1 MRHTNMDTTSA
12 QRITRIVGAA
22 AAAAWALPIAFIHL
36 PTADAD
42 PCPDVEIVFARGT
55 TEPPGVGGIGQAFV
69 DLLRSQLGGRSVG
82 VYAVDYPASR
92 DFDVS
97 TPAGANDASTHIQ
110 SMAANCPNTRMV
122 LGGYSQ
128 GAGVIDLS
136 TTAMPPRSLITS
148 QPPPSSGLR
157 RVRLRTHSPPARC
170 PRSVLF
176 TQPRPLTC
184 ACRTIRS
191 APTAGTCVLML
202 RTSRPGWSTRPQ
214 LSPRVGS
221 RKSESQRSHK
231 YSAPLR
237 WLLSSN
243 QVLRDRRGC
252 GRRSRPAHHNLDD
265 PSTGVTGRATEREV
279 RTFGRNPTYHD
290 RFTFN
295 LTDPTGTETRV
306 TERSTMSQT

>member
-1 MRHTNMDTTSA
+1 MDTTRPH
-12 QRITRIVGAA
+12 RITRIVGAA

-136 TTAMPPRSLITS
+136 TTAMPP
-148 QPPPSSGLR
+148 Q
-157 RVRLRTHSPPARC
+157 VADHVAAAA
-170 PRSVLF
+170 LF
-176 TQPRPLTC
+176 G
-184 ACRTIRS
+184 
-191 APTAGTCVLML
+191 APKRAFADT
-202 RTSRPGWSTRPQ
+202 
-214 LSPRVGS
+214 LSPGPLPAIGPLYATKTIDLCVPNDPICSDGWDMRAHVAYVETGMVNQAATFAANRV
-221 RKSESQRSHK
+221 
-231 YSAPLR
+231 
-237 WLLSSN
+237 
-243 QVLRDRRGC
+243 
-252 GRRSRPAHHNLDD
+252 
-265 PSTGVTGRATEREV
+265 
-279 RTFGRNPTYHD
+279 
-290 RFTFN
+290 
-295 LTDPTGTETRV
+295 
-306 TERSTMSQT
+306 

>member
-12 QRITRIVGAA
+12 HRITRIVGAA

-92 DFDVS
+92 DFDSS

-136 TTAMPPRSLITS
+136 TTAMPP
-148 QPPPSSGLR
+148 Q
-157 RVRLRTHSPPARC
+157 VADHVAAAA
-170 PRSVLF
+170 LF
-176 TQPRPLTC
+176 GAPK
-184 ACRTIRS
+184 S
-191 APTAGTCVLML
+191 AFAHT
-202 RTSRPGWSTRPQ
+202 
-214 LSPRVGS
+214 LSPGPLPAIGPLYATKTIDLCVPNDPICSDGWDMRAHVAYVETGMVNQAATFAASRV
-221 RKSESQRSHK
+221 
-231 YSAPLR
+231 
-237 WLLSSN
+237 
-243 QVLRDRRGC
+243 
-252 GRRSRPAHHNLDD
+252 
-265 PSTGVTGRATEREV
+265 
-279 RTFGRNPTYHD
+279 
-290 RFTFN
+290 
-295 LTDPTGTETRV
+295 
-306 TERSTMSQT
+306 

>member
-12 QRITRIVGAA
+12 HRITRIVGAA

-92 DFDVS
+92 DFDTS

-136 TTAMPPRSLITS
+136 TTAMPPQVADHVAAAT
-148 QPPPSSGLR
+148 
-157 RVRLRTHSPPARC
+157 
-170 PRSVLF
+170 LF
-176 TQPRPLTC
+176 GAPK
-184 ACRTIRS
+184 S
-191 APTAGTCVLML
+191 AFADT
-202 RTSRPGWSTRPQ
+202 
-214 LSPRVGS
+214 LSPGPLPAIGPLYATKTIDLCVPNDPICSDGWDMRAHVAYVETGMVNQAATFAASRV
-221 RKSESQRSHK
+221 
-231 YSAPLR
+231 
-237 WLLSSN
+237 
-243 QVLRDRRGC
+243 
-252 GRRSRPAHHNLDD
+252 
-265 PSTGVTGRATEREV
+265 
-279 RTFGRNPTYHD
+279 
-290 RFTFN
+290 
-295 LTDPTGTETRV
+295 
-306 TERSTMSQT
+306 

>member
-1 MRHTNMDTTSA
+1 MDTTSA
-12 QRITRIVGAA
+12 HRITRIVGAA

-92 DFDVS
+92 DFDTS

-136 TTAMPPRSLITS
+136 TTAMPPQVADHVAAAALFGAPKSAFADTL
-148 QPPPSSGLR
+148 
-157 RVRLRTHSPPARC
+157 SPGPLPAIG
-170 PRSVLF
+170 
-176 TQPRPLTC
+176 PLYATK
-184 ACRTIRS
+184 TIDLCVPNDPICSDGWDMRAHVAYVETGMVNQAATFAANLRS
-191 APTAGTCVLML
+191 AA
-202 RTSRPGWSTRPQ
+202 
-214 LSPRVGS
+214 
-221 RKSESQRSHK
+221 
-231 YSAPLR
+231 
-237 WLLSSN
+237 
-243 QVLRDRRGC
+243 
-252 GRRSRPAHHNLDD
+252 
-265 PSTGVTGRATEREV
+265 
-279 RTFGRNPTYHD
+279 
-290 RFTFN
+290 
-295 LTDPTGTETRV
+295 
-306 TERSTMSQT
+306 

>member
-12 QRITRIVGAA
+12 HRITRIVGAA

-136 TTAMPPRSLITS
+136 TTAMPP
-148 QPPPSSGLR
+148 Q
-157 RVRLRTHSPPARC
+157 VADHVAAAA
-170 PRSVLF
+170 LF
-176 TQPRPLTC
+176 GAPK
-184 ACRTIRS
+184 S
-191 APTAGTCVLML
+191 AFAHT
-202 RTSRPGWSTRPQ
+202 
-214 LSPRVGS
+214 LSPGPLPAIGPLYATKTIALCVPNDPICSDGWDMRAHVAYVETGMVNQAATFAASRV
-221 RKSESQRSHK
+221 
-231 YSAPLR
+231 
-237 WLLSSN
+237 
-243 QVLRDRRGC
+243 
-252 GRRSRPAHHNLDD
+252 
-265 PSTGVTGRATEREV
+265 
-279 RTFGRNPTYHD
+279 
-290 RFTFN
+290 
-295 LTDPTGTETRV
+295 
-306 TERSTMSQT
+306 